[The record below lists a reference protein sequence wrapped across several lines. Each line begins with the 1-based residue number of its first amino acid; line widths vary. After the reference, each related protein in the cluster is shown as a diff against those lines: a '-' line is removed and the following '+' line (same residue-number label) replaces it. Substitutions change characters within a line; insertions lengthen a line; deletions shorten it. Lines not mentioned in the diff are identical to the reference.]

1 MARIVPYAAIQ
12 FMSHEQYKRI
22 LKVEDPHTH
31 KVNLPPRIRYLP
43 FHFRGRRL
51 SSRIV
56 TNVVEPDPHGSSLI
70 LVTWIRIRI
79 GFDADPDPGGQKL

>member
-31 KVNLPPRIRYLP
+31 KVNLPPRILAVS
-43 FHFRGRRL
+43 F
-51 SSRIV
+51 
-56 TNVVEPDPHGSSLI
+56 
-70 LVTWIRIRI
+70 
-79 GFDADPDPGGQKL
+79 